1 MKHVM
6 EVVERKGAKLQTCTC
21 ETWTNQSFP
30 CRHYARCC
38 DRKRIQYMSIDH
50 LPQRWTNQE
59 HPLFKQALSEMVEKL
74 MAHVGVLSW
83 RQKLHL

>member
-6 EVVERKGAKLQTCTC
+6 EVVEREGAKLQTCTC

-30 CRHYARCC
+30 CRHYARYC

-50 LPQRWTNQE
+50 PPQRRRNQE
-59 HPLFKQALSEMVEKL
+59 HPLFKQALSKMGEKL
-74 MAHVGVLSW
+74 MAHVGVLS
-83 RQKLHL
+83 